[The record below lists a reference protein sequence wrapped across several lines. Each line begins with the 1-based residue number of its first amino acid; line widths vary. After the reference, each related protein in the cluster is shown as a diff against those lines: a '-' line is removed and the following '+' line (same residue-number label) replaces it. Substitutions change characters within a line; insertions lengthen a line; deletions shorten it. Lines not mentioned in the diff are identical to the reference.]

1 MRPPID
7 RLLWRA
13 NWAATQRSLALRCIA
28 AQPSTTIAVDWAK
41 PVFQITK
48 VRANITNLTDLA
60 GEAMSN
66 AQVELNPGVN
76 QLSTDTTATQ
86 HTEGG
91 RYRVWPESRERFS
104 TSRISPIHHTFNEHP
119 LMQLPAL
126 AELAHRLMPTGQCRF
141 VTPGITQSSEFLHES
156 KTHDGRSL
164 DEVFRRIEEPGSWIA
179 MYNVE
184 KDPLYRA
191 FLDEVQQAVKP
202 LVADEQPGIF
212 NVGGFIF
219 ISAPPSVTPFHI
231 DRENNFWLQISG
243 SKTMT
248 VWPHTDRETVSAK
261 DVEEFVLYRSLE
273 RVRLDD
279 SNLNR
284 SQSYD
289 TSAGDGLYFPATT
302 PHMTRST
309 TDWVKPGNS
318 VAISM
323 ATVFYSDVTVRH
335 ARVHQFNQLVR
346 RLGFSPRDPG
356 QSPVIDSLK
365 APLGRVLARVRYQLI
380 NRTPPPGSY

>member
-1 MRPPID
+1 MP
-7 RLLWRA
+7 
-13 NWAATQRSLALRCIA
+13 
-28 AQPSTTIAVDWAK
+28 
-41 PVFQITK
+41 
-48 VRANITNLTDLA
+48 
-60 GEAMSN
+60 N
-66 AQVELNPGVN
+66 AQVELNPGIDHV
-76 QLSTDTTATQ
+76 SSRAGTVKTT
-86 HTEGG
+86 ESGS
-91 RYRVWPESRERFS
+91 YRVWHESREPFS
-104 TSRISPIHHTFNEHP
+104 TTKISPIHHTFHEHP

-141 VTPGITQSSEFLHES
+141 ITPGITQSSEFLHES

-184 KDPLYRA
+184 KDPLYRT
-191 FLDEVQQAVKP
+191 FLGEVQQAVKP
-202 LVADEQPGIF
+202 LVAEAQPGIF

-243 SKTMT
+243 SKTIT

-261 DVEEFVLYRSLE
+261 DVEEFVVHRSLE
-273 RVRLDD
+273 RVRLND
-279 SNLNR
+279 SNLHR
-284 SQSYD
+284 GQSYD

-302 PHMTRST
+302 PHMTRSN
-309 TDWVKPGNS
+309 TDWVKPGNG

-323 ATVFYSDVTVRH
+323 ATVFYSDVTRRH
-335 ARVHQFNQLVR
+335 ARVHQFNQVAR
-346 RLGFSPRDPG
+346 RLGMSPRDPG
-356 QSPVIDSLK
+356 QSPLVDALK
-365 APLGRVLARVRYQLI
+365 APLGHLLGRVRYQLI

>member
-1 MRPPID
+1 MPDEP
-7 RLLWRA
+7 
-13 NWAATQRSLALRCIA
+13 
-28 AQPSTTIAVDWAK
+28 
-41 PVFQITK
+41 
-48 VRANITNLTDLA
+48 
-60 GEAMSN
+60 
-66 AQVELNPGVN
+66 VELNLDLDNLPADSAV
-76 QLSTDTTATQ
+76 AEP
-86 HTEGG
+86 TEGV
-91 RYRVWPESRERFS
+91 RYRVWPESREQFS
-104 TSRISPIHHTFNEHP
+104 TTKISPIRHTFHEHP

-126 AELAHRLMPTGQCRF
+126 AELAHRLMPSGQCRF
-141 VTPGITQSSEFLHES
+141 IAPGMTQSSEFSHES

-184 KDPLYRA
+184 KDPLYRT

-231 DRENNFWLQISG
+231 DRENNFWLQVCG
-243 SKTMT
+243 SKTIT

-273 RVRLDD
+273 RVRLND
-279 SNLNR
+279 SKLNR

-309 TDWVKPGNS
+309 TDWVKPGNG

-335 ARVHQFNQLVR
+335 ARVHQFNQVAR

-356 QSPVIDSLK
+356 QSPLIDSLK
-365 APLGRVLARVRYQLI
+365 APLGRVMARVRYQLI
-380 NRTPPPGSY
+380 NRRAPPGSY